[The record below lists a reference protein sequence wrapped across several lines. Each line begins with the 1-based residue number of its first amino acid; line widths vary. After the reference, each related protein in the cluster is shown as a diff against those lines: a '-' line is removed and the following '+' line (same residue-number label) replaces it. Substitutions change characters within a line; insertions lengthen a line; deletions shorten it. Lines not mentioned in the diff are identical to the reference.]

1 MAATYQ
7 NYSGGTFLG
16 DLVTR
21 PEFLGYVQEDIYN
34 QCKWIQSGAVVRN
47 TALDARKGGV
57 KVEVPFFKPIAPTEE
72 RIESN
77 NTWGTSSNGYL
88 TPQKIQATNQI
99 MPIIHRGFSYAVD
112 DLSKLGTGSD
122 PMGAIRN
129 QISQAINKLRTA
141 TLKNQLEGIFGT
153 ALAGNTTDA
162 SSATTSTNANYLTL
176 SNVVKAKN
184 LLGERSSELTTIA
197 MHSDVYAY
205 LQEVGALQFSANN
218 LASGTAITW
227 GGGGLGVTNTQVATF
242 MGLTVIQDDLLTP
255 VLNSGGSDQ
264 YPVYLLGSGAIN
276 EGVQQ
281 ELSIEADRNILS
293 LQDVISCSYHYGF
306 HLGGTRYGGADN
318 PTNTVLAT
326 DGSWALAYTERK
338 MVDAVKITVNTPFST
353 NKA

>member
-1 MAATYQ
+1 
-7 NYSGGTFLG
+7 
-16 DLVTR
+16 
-21 PEFLGYVQEDIYN
+21 
-34 QCKWIQSGAVVRN
+34 
-47 TALDARKGGV
+47 
-57 KVEVPFFKPIAPTEE
+57 
-72 RIESN
+72 
-77 NTWGTSSNGYL
+77 
-88 TPQKIQATNQI
+88 
-99 MPIIHRGFSYAVD
+99 MPIEKVLNREIKSFRDNTTDAVD
-112 DLSKLGTGSD
+112 DLSKLGTGAD

-153 ALAGNTTDA
+153 ALAANTTDA

-264 YPVYLLGSGAIN
+264 YPVYLLGSGAVN